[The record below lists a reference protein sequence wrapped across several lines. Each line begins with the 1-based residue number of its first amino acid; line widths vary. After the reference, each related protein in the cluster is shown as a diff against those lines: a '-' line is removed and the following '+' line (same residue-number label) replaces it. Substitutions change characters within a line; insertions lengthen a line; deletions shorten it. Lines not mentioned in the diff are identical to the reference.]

1 MIARLVLL
9 FTVLL
14 YSSWGADSAHSL
26 AAAKKALKELERL
39 EGDNNKGCEENT
51 SVSKRPAKKV
61 YALALSKAGIHYNSA
76 FFDIYPS
83 YLAPSLGY
91 ISYSKEHSFDV
102 EAFLSKI
109 RHIHERNIK
118 AYIKARI
125 EIPKEIQ
132 TKKVRLYSGEDF
144 RYKGWDGE
152 RFIIYNDEVKT
163 QYQRMPLLR
172 VKTDEKGRRY
182 ISFVITLFVYTPYE
196 LDDSSEIL
204 PDKYIFKIA
213 PNVKGFKKK
222 FRKANV
228 FIVEE

>member
-1 MIARLVLL
+1 MMARLVLL
-9 FTVLL
+9 LIVLP
-14 YSSWGADSAHSL
+14 YSLWSTDDTRSF

-39 EGDNNKGCEENT
+39 EGENKGCEDNT
-51 SVSKRPAKKV
+51 SVFKSSDK
-61 YALALSKAGIHYNSA
+61 LHTDTFSKARVHYNSA

-83 YLAPSLGY
+83 HLAPSLSY

-102 EAFLSKI
+102 EAFLSKV

-125 EIPKEIQ
+125 QIPNEIQ
-132 TKKVRLYSGEDF
+132 TEKVHLYSGEDF

-152 RFIIYNDEVKT
+152 RFIIYNDEIKT
-163 QYQRMPLLR
+163 QYLRMPLLD

-182 ISFVITLFVYTPYE
+182 ITFVITFFIYTPYK
-196 LDDSSEIL
+196 LDNSSEIL
-204 PDKYIFKIA
+204 PDKYIFEIA
-213 PNVKGFKKK
+213 PNTEGFKKK